1 MKYNSIVKC
10 THHKLHK
17 DMINFSIIAKDKIYL
32 HFLKKKQT
40 PKDLKKKN
48 SNNTFKTQGER
59 RTGVRNHKTV

>member
-1 MKYNSIVKC
+1 M
-10 THHKLHK
+10 
-17 DMINFSIIAKDKIYL
+17 AKDKIYL
-32 HFLKKKQT
+32 YFLKKKTT